1 MCNELS
7 IFEKFIRLIYVFIS
21 KCNTAISLNKMSILF
36 EYIYY
41 LELIMAN
48 LYSCLE
54 KIYVAL
60 NA

>member
-1 MCNELS
+1 MSSQYLRNLLGLFVFS
-7 IFEKFIRLIYVFIS
+7 SQNVIY
-21 KCNTAISLNKMSILF
+21 TAISLNKMSILF

-54 KIYVAL
+54 KIYVPL